1 MVIRTLGDASLAVET
16 GSFSAFQTLV
26 RMIKIRS
33 DATDGNMC
41 QDGTEVFESEE
52 NKPVLTLEHPP
63 GVVHQSFDEGPLRN
77 M

>member
-41 QDGTEVFESEE
+41 QDGKTVQRFLSQRRI
-52 NKPVLTLEHPP
+52 NP
-63 GVVHQSFDEGPLRN
+63 F
-77 M
+77 